1 MKLLEMRKQMN
12 NYLKQ
17 KLEEK
22 NMSQS
27 ELAKRCG
34 VGKSHISQIIH
45 KNVKPSLD
53 LTYDISTILDISI
66 EELIRSI
73 LDE

>member
-1 MKLLEMRKQMN
+1 MN

-22 NMSQS
+22 HISQS

-34 VGKSHISQIIH
+34 VGRSHISQIIH
-45 KNVKPSLD
+45 KKVKPSLD
-53 LTYDISTILDISI
+53 LTYNIAIILDISLG
-66 EELIRSI
+66 ELIRSI

>member
-1 MKLLEMRKQMN
+1 MN

-22 NMSQS
+22 NISQS

-34 VGKSHISQIIH
+34 VGRSFICQIVH
-45 KNVKPSLD
+45 SKAKPNLK
-53 LTYDISTILDISI
+53 LVCDISTVLDIDI
-66 EELIRSI
+66 KELIKSI
-73 LDE
+73 LENK